1 MTLVLEGLSWPVV
14 APARD
19 HPRMLGD
26 EPCLEVRDGTEDVEH
41 ELAGGRGGIEM
52 LLEADQV
59 DAASLEA
66 VDGLEQLAQRAS
78 QTVEPGDRLLRHE
91 DGRAGCARSALSGT
105 AAGRRLGDY
114 TAARLATSR
123 QIRQKHER
131 GTANST
137 FGRKPS
143 VPWPKPVSLRPPF
156 ITTNDAMHVS
166 DLESS
171 RLR

>member
-1 MTLVLEGLSWPVV
+1 MHTEAVPETTDKETV
-14 APARD
+14 ATTRVGDILGSAR
-19 HPRMLGD
+19 
-26 EPCLEVRDGTEDVEH
+26 VST
-41 ELAGGRGGIEM
+41 
-52 LLEADQV
+52 ADQ
-59 DAASLEA
+59 SL
-66 VDGLEQLAQRAS
+66 DAQRERLTEAGAIRIFTDVVS
-78 QTVEPGDRLLRHE
+78 GKGFDRPGLAELIDHARPGDRLLRHE